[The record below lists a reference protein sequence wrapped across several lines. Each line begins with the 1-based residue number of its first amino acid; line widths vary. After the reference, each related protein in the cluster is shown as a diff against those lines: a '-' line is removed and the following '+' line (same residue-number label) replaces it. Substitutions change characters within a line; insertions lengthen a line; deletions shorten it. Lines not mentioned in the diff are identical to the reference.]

1 MTKIRT
7 LFAQSAL
14 AAIFAIGAVGAAHAD
29 IATYSTSISAPS
41 ASAPSNAPSNA
52 PSAETPSTSDGQDTT
67 TSSGDNGG
75 NYSSGPSV
83 FTYNTQIPN
92 RQKLPREKLPRKK
105 LCRGPICKVEN
116 ASVDGEV
123 CFYTGTNFTGAHFCA
138 TIGTNAP
145 SLSPRWNDRIASVEV
160 KGLVSAKVCSD
171 RSYSGQCLVI
181 DASHP
186 RLFTLNREISSYIV
200 RR

>member
-41 ASAPSNAPSNA
+41 SNGPTAGN
-52 PSAETPSTSDGQDTT
+52 PSASDGQDTS
-67 TSSGDNGG
+67 TSSAGNGG
-75 NYSSGPSV
+75 NYPSGPSV
-83 FTYNTQIPN
+83 FTYDTQLPN
-92 RQKLPREKLPRKK
+92 KPKLPKLPPVTKK
-105 LCRGPICKVEN
+105 PCHGPICKVQT
-116 ASVDGEV
+116 ASVDGKI
-123 CFYTGTNFTGAHFCA
+123 CFYTGANFTGAHFCA

-145 SLSPRWNDRIASVEV
+145 NLPARWNDRIASVEV
-160 KGLVSAKVCSD
+160 IGPVSAKVCSD
-171 RSYSGQCLVI
+171 RGYSGQCLVI
-181 DASHP
+181 DSNHN
-186 RLFTLNREISSYIV
+186 RLFTLNGEISSYMV

>member
-41 ASAPSNAPSNA
+41 SNGPTAGN
-52 PSAETPSTSDGQDTT
+52 PSASDGQDTS
-67 TSSGDNGG
+67 TSSAGNGG
-75 NYSSGPSV
+75 NYPSGPSV
-83 FTYNTQIPN
+83 FTYDTQLPN
-92 RQKLPREKLPRKK
+92 KPKLPKLPPVTKK
-105 LCRGPICKVEN
+105 PCHGPICKVQT
-116 ASVDGEV
+116 ASVDGKI
-123 CFYTGTNFTGAHFCA
+123 CFYTGANFSGAHFCA

-145 SLSPRWNDRIASVEV
+145 NLPARWNDRIASVEV
-160 KGLVSAKVCSD
+160 IGPVSAKVCSD
-171 RSYSGQCLVI
+171 RGYSGQCLVI
-181 DASHP
+181 DSNHN
-186 RLFTLNREISSYIV
+186 RLFTLNGEISSYMV

>member
-41 ASAPSNAPSNA
+41 SNGPTAGN
-52 PSAETPSTSDGQDTT
+52 PSASDGQDTS
-67 TSSGDNGG
+67 TSSAGNGG
-75 NYSSGPSV
+75 NYPSGPSV
-83 FTYNTQIPN
+83 FTYDTQLPN
-92 RQKLPREKLPRKK
+92 KPKLPKLPPVTKK
-105 LCRGPICKVEN
+105 PCHGPICKVQT
-116 ASVDGEV
+116 ASVDGKI
-123 CFYTGTNFTGAHFCA
+123 CFYTGANFTGAHFCA

-145 SLSPRWNDRIASVEV
+145 NLPARWNDRIASVEV
-160 KGLVSAKVCSD
+160 IGPVSAKVCSD
-171 RSYSGQCLVI
+171 RGYSGQCLVI
-181 DASHP
+181 DSNRN
-186 RLFTLNREISSYIV
+186 RLFTLNGEISSYMV